1 MMQRMHWS
9 PHFTSVTSTPM
20 MKIIVN
26 IRSHHTDYGR
36 PCVCVCAYDVIL
48 QLYDDCLDG
57 MGTQWP
63 LSQYFPLN
71 LEHTHMNK

>member
-9 PHFTSVTSTPM
+9 PHSINVTSTP

-36 PCVCVCAYDVIL
+36 QCVCAYDVIL
-48 QLYDDCLDG
+48 QLYDDSGCDG
-57 MGTQWP
+57 NSVATFTVLP
-63 LSQYFPLN
+63 TES
-71 LEHTHMNK
+71 

>member
-1 MMQRMHWS
+1 MTQRMHWS
-9 PHFTSVTSTPM
+9 PHSTRVTSTP

-36 PCVCVCAYDVIL
+36 QSVCAYDVIL
-48 QLYDDCLDG
+48 QLYDDSLDV